1 MLWLSSLDWDECRY
15 EMMSTHSM
23 LCPARHSIRS
33 IHRIF
38 VFVLSVPVL
47 HDGLYNPEQKY
58 GYLHLKLH

>member
-15 EMMSTHSM
+15 EMMSTNSM
-23 LCPARHSIRS
+23 LCPPPHYIRS
-33 IHRIF
+33 IYRIF

-47 HDGLYNPEQKY
+47 HDGLHNPEQKY